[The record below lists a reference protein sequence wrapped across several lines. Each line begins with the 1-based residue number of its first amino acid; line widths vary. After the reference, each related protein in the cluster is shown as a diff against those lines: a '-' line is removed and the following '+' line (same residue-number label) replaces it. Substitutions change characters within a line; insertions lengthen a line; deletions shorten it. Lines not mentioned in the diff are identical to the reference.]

1 MRLLPSDQPPGVSEV
16 LQSGAR
22 LFKDSL
28 PRCLPL
34 ALLAVVVGQLPSAY
48 DALRGEAATL
58 ASPKDAAWWAIV
70 IASGLV
76 NLWLWNLLMLVQRAF
91 VRGDATAPGA
101 FAVEALRRLLPVLGL
116 LACSLALIG
125 LGLVLLVLPGIYL
138 LVALCAAY
146 PVLLDGRRS
155 VPGAIDH
162 ALQLVRGHWWRSAG
176 VLAAALFAILI
187 FYSAG
192 HLCGIILA
200 RLASTAAV
208 VGEQGLVSVVS
219 ALVGC
224 LFMPFVAALGQAHH
238 ASLERSLALSRPP
251 PGVPPDAPGAA
262 AR

>member
-1 MRLLPSDQPPGVSEV
+1 MRLQPSDQPPGVSEV

-70 IASGLV
+70 VASGLV

-91 VRGDATAPGA
+91 VRGDATAPRA

-125 LGLVLLVLPGIYL
+125 LGLVLLECRAVGG
-138 LVALCAAY
+138 CA
-146 PVLLDGRRS
+146 S
-155 VPGAIDH
+155 
-162 ALQLVRGHWWRSAG
+162 Q
-176 VLAAALFAILI
+176 
-187 FYSAG
+187 
-192 HLCGIILA
+192 
-200 RLASTAAV
+200 
-208 VGEQGLVSVVS
+208 QGLVSVVS

-224 LFMPFVAALGQAHH
+224 LFMPFVTALGQAHH
-238 ASLERSLALSRPP
+238 AALEQSLALSRLP
-251 PGVPPDAPGAA
+251 PGALPGAPGAA

>member
-1 MRLLPSDQPPGVSEV
+1 MRLQPSDQLPGVSEV

-70 IASGLV
+70 VASGLV

-91 VRGDATAPGA
+91 VRGDATALRA
-101 FAVEALRRLLPVLGL
+101 FAVEALRRVLPVLGL

-146 PVLLDGRRS
+146 PVLLEGRLS

-192 HLCGIILA
+192 HLCGIMLA
-200 RLASTAAV
+200 RLASTATV
-208 VGEQGLVSVVS
+208 VGQQGLVSVVS

-224 LFMPFVAALGQAHH
+224 LFMPFVTALGQTHH
-238 ASLERSLALSRPP
+238 AALEQSLALSRLP
-251 PGVPPDAPGAA
+251 PGALPGAPGAA